1 MESATA
7 LTAASIWLLLTAS
20 VPATPWLTP
29 EITVLPALIPVDVTD
44 GPPEMVNPPVFN
56 VLFPVLILLPETSP
70 VVPFKTI

>member
-29 EITVLPALIPVDVTD
+29 ETTLLPALIPVDVTD
-44 GPPEMVNPPVFN
+44 GPPEMVSPFVFK